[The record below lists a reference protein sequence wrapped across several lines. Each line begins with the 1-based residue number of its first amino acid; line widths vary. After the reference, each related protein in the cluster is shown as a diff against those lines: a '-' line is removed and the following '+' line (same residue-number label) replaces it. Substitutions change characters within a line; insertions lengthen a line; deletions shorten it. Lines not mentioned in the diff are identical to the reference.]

1 MVISII
7 SGSQAKQSVSVRV
20 AIFLKKHLQEL
31 MPNDEILIIESK
43 NYNIPLDT
51 SSYKNDGSAPDELK
65 TLVSDIYRTDGFILL
80 TPEYNGSYT
89 PSLKNLLNHFPKLN
103 HKPCAIVTGSDG
115 ALGGLR
121 AAQQLQLLI
130 GAHFGL
136 LSPYMLIIPTMH
148 TKFDE
153 SGNLID
159 EKFQTPVNKFSEE
172 FIWMMNTVYPQN
184 I

>member
-7 SGSQAKQSVSVRV
+7 SGSQAQNSVSIRV
-20 AIFLKKHLQEL
+20 AVYLKKHLQIL
-31 MPNDEILIIESK
+31 LPAAEILIIESRHH
-43 NYNIPLDT
+43 NIPLDT
-51 SSYKNDGSAPDELK
+51 ATYKNDGSAPEALS
-65 TLVSDIYRTDGFILL
+65 TLVNDVYRTDGFILL

-115 ALGGLR
+115 ALGGMR

-130 GAHFGL
+130 GSHFGL

-148 TKFDE
+148 TKFDAE
-153 SGNLID
+153 GNLID
-159 EKFQTPVNKFSEE
+159 EKFQTPIDKFSEE
-172 FIWMMNTVYPQN
+172 FIWLMRSIHPHLK
-184 I
+184 